1 MGRAAEAKAK
11 DEETNVM
18 PAPVA
23 PDKMAFDYRIE
34 GDADFRPIRVF
45 NDGERV
51 YIAMPDDIRHGE
63 YPTLQ
68 LIDEKGDGMVV
79 DYRRTVDEKAG
90 TIYFVVDKL
99 FGKAQLIRDSEKV
112 QIIWKRKEKSRF
124 AFWGRG

>member
-1 MGRAAEAKAK
+1 
-11 DEETNVM
+11 M

-23 PDKMAFDYRIE
+23 PDKMAFDYRID

-79 DYRRTVDEKAG
+79 NYRRTVDDKAG

-99 FGKAQLIRDSEKV
+99 FTKAQLIRDSEKV